1 MVVGTR
7 TSSWTGAA
15 RWTLLLL
22 LVSLMGLGGC
32 DKMRKEAIA
41 MVNEGVRCLNR
52 GDDGTARS
60 HFLRATR
67 HDPEYASAHYHLGLV
82 DAHYSETPSAG
93 LRHFEEA
100 LRLGP
105 PNVET
110 LFQLGRLKVETG
122 NPEGALIHLEKALEL
137 DWNHAP
143 SWFYKGTA
151 YRALSRPADA
161 DRAWRESISIQ
172 PFEGRA
178 YLELGEL
185 YEEYGA
191 NEEAFD
197 LYEEG
202 RRHNPGNGDLINAVG
217 VLATRLGETEK
228 AVEAFNRALEIQG
241 ARMDALYNL
250 SFAYA
255 EAGLQQ
261 KAIASLQSYLV
272 FADPEKDKVQI
283 EMARAVQDALMIERK
298 RKRAK

>member
-1 MVVGTR
+1 MGR
-7 TSSWTGAA
+7 AFSSRLIVAV
-15 RWTLLLL
+15 LLASLL
-22 LVSLMGLGGC
+22 GGVGC

-52 GDDGTARS
+52 GDDGTARA

-67 HDPEYASAHYHLGLV
+67 HDPEFASAHYHLGLV
-82 DAHYSETPSAG
+82 EAHYSENPSAG
-93 LRHFEEA
+93 LKHFEEA

-105 PNVET
+105 PDVET

-122 NPEGALIHLEKALEL
+122 NAEGALIHLERALEI

-143 SWFYKGTA
+143 SWFYKGEA
-151 YRALSRPADA
+151 YQILQRPADA
-161 DRAWRESISIQ
+161 DRAWRESIAIQ
-172 PFEGRA
+172 PLEGRA
-178 YLELGEL
+178 FIALGEL

-197 LYEEG
+197 IYEEG

-241 ARMDALYNL
+241 SRMDALYNL

-255 EAGLQQ
+255 EAGLQK

-272 FADPEKDKVQI
+272 FADPQKDKVQI
-283 EMARAVQDALMIERK
+283 EMAKAVQDALLVERK

>member
-1 MVVGTR
+1 MCLV
-7 TSSWTGAA
+7 A
-15 RWTLLLL
+15 
-22 LVSLMGLGGC
+22 LVSLMVLGGC
-32 DKMRKEAIA
+32 NKMRKEAIA

-82 DAHYSETPSAG
+82 DAHYSETPKAG
-93 LRHFEEA
+93 VRHFEEA

-105 PNVET
+105 PDVET
-110 LFQLGRLKVETG
+110 LFQVGRLKIKTG
-122 NPEGALIHLEKALEL
+122 NPEGGLIHLEKALEL

-143 SWFYKGTA
+143 SWFFKGKA
-151 YRALSRPADA
+151 YRGLSRPSDA
-161 DRAWRESISIQ
+161 DRAWRECISIQ
-172 PFEGRA
+172 PLEGRA
-178 YLELGEL
+178 YLELGDL

-255 EAGLQQ
+255 EAGLHQ

-272 FADPEKDKVQI
+272 FADPDKDKVQI
-283 EMARAVQDALMIERK
+283 EMARAVQDALMVEQK
-298 RKRAK
+298 RKREK